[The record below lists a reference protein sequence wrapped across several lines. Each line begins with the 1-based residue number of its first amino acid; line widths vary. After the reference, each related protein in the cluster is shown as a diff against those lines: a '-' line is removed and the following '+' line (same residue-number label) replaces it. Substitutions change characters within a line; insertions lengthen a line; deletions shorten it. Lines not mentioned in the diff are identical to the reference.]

1 MKYEWKTKTLRE
13 LTSYISKGITPK
25 YTDNYSNSTII
36 VLNQKCNRNF
46 KISYEY
52 ARFHDLSQKKVPH
65 EKILKNGDILINS
78 TGTGTAG
85 RIAQINNINQPVT
98 IDGHMI
104 LMRPTKEVDNL
115 YYGYALKSQQKQI
128 ELFAEGST
136 GQTEINK
143 QRLINEILITYPS
156 DIKIQHYISSIL
168 SALDDKIELN
178 NKINE
183 NLEMQAQAIFKSWF
197 VDFEPFGG
205 VMPEDWKI
213 KDIYSIANIIY
224 GAPFKSKLF
233 NTEKDGKPIV
243 RIRDLKSNELTTFT
257 TEIHP
262 KGYLIQNGDIVVGM
276 DGEFKPYIWGNNEA
290 WLNQRVCVFDNIRE
304 NGKFFLY
311 LTIKPLLNIVEQTE
325 VATTVIHIGKSDFDS
340 FEINLPNENI
350 LDKFDTITMPIYK
363 LIVKN
368 KLENKRL
375 AELRDTLLPKLM
387 NGEIDVDD
395 VQVKE

>member
-1 MKYEWKTKTLRE
+1 MKYEWKTKTLGE
-13 LTSYISKGITPK
+13 LTSYISKGIPPK
-25 YTDNYSNSTII
+25 YTNNYSNSTII

-205 VMPEDWKI
+205 VMPEDWKMGTV
-213 KDIYSIANIIY
+213 KDIVELHDSKRIPLSGSEREKMDKIYPYY
-224 GAPFKSKLF
+224 GATSCMDYVDNYIFDGIYLLLGEDGTVVDTKGFPILQYVEGKFWVNNHAHILTGKLGYTVETLYLLFKQTNVTHIVTGAVQPKISQTNLKKLPAIIPNIKELDNF
-233 NTEKDGKPIV
+233 NTIIQPIFSM
-243 RIRDLKSNELTTFT
+243 IR
-257 TEIHP
+257 
-262 KGYLIQNGDIVVGM
+262 
-276 DGEFKPYIWGNNEA
+276 
-290 WLNQRVCVFDNIRE
+290 
-304 NGKFFLY
+304 
-311 LTIKPLLNIVEQTE
+311 
-325 VATTVIHIGKSDFDS
+325 
-340 FEINLPNENI
+340 
-350 LDKFDTITMPIYK
+350 
-363 LIVKN
+363 KN
-368 KLENKRL
+368 KKENQRL

-395 VQVKE
+395 VQF

>member
-1 MKYEWKTKTLRE
+1 MKYEWKTKTLGE
-13 LTSYISKGITPK
+13 LTSYISKGIPPK
-25 YTDNYSNSTII
+25 YTNNYSNSTII

-183 NLEMQAQAIFKSWF
+183 NLEMQAQAIFDNMF
-197 VDFEPFGG
+197 PNV
-205 VMPEDWKI
+205 
-213 KDIYSIANIIY
+213 IY
-224 GAPFKSKLF
+224 GEHSIGEYITPKRGKNLLSKNTIFGNVPVVAGGLEPSTYHNKSNTIAPVLTISASGANAGYVNLWTIPIWASDSSFIDFTMTENVYFWYVMLKKRQKEIFESQTGSAQPHIYPKHIAILPVIKLNQIDISKFTNIVTPLF
-233 NTEKDGKPIV
+233 NKI
-243 RIRDLKSNELTTFT
+243 
-257 TEIHP
+257 
-262 KGYLIQNGDIVVGM
+262 
-276 DGEFKPYIWGNNEA
+276 GNNKIE
-290 WLNQRVCVFDNIRE
+290 NQ
-304 NGKFFLY
+304 
-311 LTIKPLLNIVEQTE
+311 
-325 VATTVIHIGKSDFDS
+325 
-340 FEINLPNENI
+340 
-350 LDKFDTITMPIYK
+350 
-363 LIVKN
+363 
-368 KLENKRL
+368 RL